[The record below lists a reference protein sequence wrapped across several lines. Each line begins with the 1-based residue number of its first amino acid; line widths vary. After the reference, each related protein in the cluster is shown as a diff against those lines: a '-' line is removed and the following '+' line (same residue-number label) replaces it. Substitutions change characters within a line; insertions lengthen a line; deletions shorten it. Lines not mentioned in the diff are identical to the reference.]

1 MSLKVLY
8 KDVPPGIKKDLIEY
22 SINDANTALSK
33 ISLLKS
39 DEDDDIYYA
48 AVEQK
53 LWKLDGTFS
62 TVTPK
67 KILYWGKH
75 VSSDEYSDEHAGYL
89 IKDEA
94 DQPIT
99 VTILRKFQNK
109 HRCSGLTVS
118 FSRPDY
124 CTHMRVT
131 WYSYYDEPP
140 EGYEGE
146 IPEDGEYPLVE
157 QDFYPNR
164 SDYFCEIAIDEFDK
178 IKIECFAM
186 NKPNRAM
193 KILAVDDGMVRKI
206 LDDSLYSVDVYE
218 EMSLISQQIP
228 ADTLSLTLG
237 NFENAQY
244 VFQNRQALYLFQD
257 NSLMGTYYID
267 SSKRVSDKKY
277 SLTSTDFKGLMD
289 LSYYMGGIWI
299 DEGST
304 GRLTPIRLIDLLKD
318 IFAGEHIELDVDDG
332 VANTLVTGY
341 IPICSKR
348 EALCQVLLA
357 TGTVCRTSRSN
368 HIQVYKLDDEL
379 HEISDIDNTIYAGA
393 EIEKRNKVTEV
404 KLYEYSYALDT
415 QFSKRTVYQGELKPG
430 RNIIQFTMPVCTT
443 LDDSPTRR
451 LEIGAS
457 KKHNS
462 DENDFV
468 SYYYKPNDLTRYPL
482 SGVIH
487 FTEAHVNYCIIDAD
501 ETFMNN
507 PQLNPYVEF
516 KVAAP
521 VYIESVSQPKSR
533 INPKITMDVAEN
545 IVEVKDVKL
554 ISANNSDAVLDN
566 VFNYF
571 MQTDAMVCTM
581 PIGDLYT
588 GMRVQVKGDWG
599 DVYTGRIESIDADI
613 KNRLIGKVKVRLE
626 NEVAE

>member
-1 MSLKVLY
+1 MSLKILY
-8 KDVPPGIKKDLIEY
+8 KDVPPGIKKDLVEY
-22 SINDANTALSK
+22 SINDANTELSK
-33 ISLLKS
+33 IKLLKS

-89 IKDEA
+89 IRDED

-124 CTHMRVT
+124 CTHMHVT

-146 IPEDGEYPLVE
+146 IPEDGEYPLIE

-257 NSLMGTYYID
+257 NNLLGTYYID

-332 VANTLVTGY
+332 VANILVTGY
-341 IPICSKR
+341 MPICSKR

-415 QFSKRTVYQGELKPG
+415 QFSTRTVYQGELKPG

-451 LEIGAS
+451 LDISAS

-462 DENDFV
+462 NEDDFTTKV
-468 SYYYKPNDLTRYPL
+468 WLDGLTWHYLKEYVTFEDANVNAVIVNIDPIVMEKASFVEYK
-482 SGVIH
+482 I
-487 FTEAHVNYCIIDAD
+487 
-501 ETFMNN
+501 
-507 PQLNPYVEF
+507 
-516 KVAAP
+516 AAP

-554 ISANNSDAVLDN
+554 ISANNSDAVLDRI
-566 VFNYF
+566 FNYY
-571 MQTDAMVCTM
+571 MQTDAMICTM

-626 NEVAE
+626 NEVVE